1 MKSHVMNGGRGDGMW
16 KQVRLAIVGVS
27 LLALGAAACSE
38 TWEGAKEDTKEN
50 VKTTGQGVEKAGENI
65 QKQVQ

>member
-1 MKSHVMNGGRGDGMW
+1 M
-16 KQVRLAIVGVS
+16 RLAVVVA
-27 LLALGAAACSE
+27 LLLTVGAAACSE

-50 VKTTGQGVEKAGENI
+50 VKTTGEGIEKAGENI